1 MSKNNLYIETEVP
14 YYSTNFHSMNNS
26 YLDSLYIPTEKGPSY
41 TSTLSQ
47 LPNLDLNKKKAKKS
61 AQNIRSSHLPFDNNY
76 LKERY
81 NKVKEENSYL
91 KKKLFESEKNFKIK
105 KGQME
110 EQILVLRDENTNLQ
124 IQIQKTIEKQKSM
137 YKNSDNISIENK
149 SLLNKI
155 NLMNIDI
162 NTLND
167 KITMKNADV
176 EEKNKIINDL
186 LKEKNVFI
194 KEEKMLKN
202 QINELMKDK
211 EVLIKQIQELN
222 LIIGEKI
229 SPKLKQNEN
238 TLINLQKQI
247 ERLRIN
253 NEKFKSDN
261 TLLFNENKMQKN
273 LITILTKQN
282 KKLLGE
288 IRTVYDRDI
297 LLMDNMEKM
306 GSNNNEQFKLLID
319 KNKNIFNSQ
328 NLLKEELDILKQ
340 NQKYINVEDN
350 DNDNDNK
357 AKNNNIKK
365 VVKNKGQNNM
375 YKKFNIDMKNKISNN
390 IYKKNHYISKSSA
403 ELNNISSFNN
413 DIIIKKNK
421 ENINIDGNDAKANH
435 TYINSNIQNNLYNN
449 NNSYDNINTDIK
461 YNNNSN
467 IYQDNIDDIKTSREK
482 LNSQNLNSFLKNDDN
497 DIQEGKNYQTDPL
510 DINYKNNNFEE
521 TQKVELNNSEN
532 NQNTLFKSQAKSLL
546 SEYVEDLDII

>member
-1 MSKNNLYIETEVP
+1 MSKNNLYIETEIP
-14 YYSTNFHSMNNS
+14 YFSTNFHSMNNS
-26 YLDSLYIPTEKGPSY
+26 YLDSLIIPTEKGFNN
-41 TSTLSQ
+41 TCTLAQ
-47 LPNLDLNKKKAKKS
+47 LPNLNLNKTKTKKS
-61 AQNIRSSHLPFDNNY
+61 AHNTRRSHLPFDNNY

-81 NKVKEENSYL
+81 NKVKEENSQL
-91 KKKLFESEKNFKIK
+91 KKKLFESEKNYKVL

-124 IQIQKTIEKQKSM
+124 LQIQKTIEKQKSM
-137 YKNSDNISIENK
+137 FKDSDNISIENK
-149 SLLNKI
+149 SLINKI

-211 EVLIKQIQELN
+211 EVLIKQIQDLN

-238 TLINLQKQI
+238 TLINLQKEI

-253 NEKFKSDN
+253 NEKFRSDN
-261 TLLFNENKMQKN
+261 ALLFNENKMQRN

-297 LLMDNMEKM
+297 LLIDNMEKI
-306 GSNNNEQFKLLID
+306 GINNNEQFKILFD
-319 KNKNIFNSQ
+319 KNKNIFNNQ
-328 NLLKEELDILKQ
+328 NLLKEEIDILKQ
-340 NQKYINVEDN
+340 SQKYFNSEDN
-350 DNDNDNK
+350 DNEV
-357 AKNNNIKK
+357 KNNVKNG
-365 VVKNKGQNNM
+365 VKNKGQNNM
-375 YKKFNIDMKNKISNN
+375 GKVFNKDMKNKISNN
-390 IYKKNHYISKSSA
+390 INKKNHYVSKSSA
-403 ELNNISSFNN
+403 QLNRTNDFIN

-421 ENINIDGNDAKANH
+421 ERINIDENDINT
-435 TYINSNIQNNLYNN
+435 TYKNNNAQNNLYKNSNYSSNN
-449 NNSYDNINTDIK
+449 KTFIK
-461 YNNNSN
+461 YDNNSN
-467 IYQDNIDDIKTSREK
+467 KFLDNIDDIKTSREI
-482 LNSQNLNSFLKNDDN
+482 LTSQNHNSILNNDNN
-497 DIQEGKNYQTDPL
+497 DIQEGKIYPIDNPL
-510 DINYKNNNFEE
+510 DINYKNNNFAEP
-521 TQKVELNNSEN
+521 QKAESNNSDN

-546 SEYVEDLDII
+546 SEYVEDIDII

>member
-14 YYSTNFHSMNNS
+14 YFSTNFHSMNNS
-26 YLDSLYIPTEKGPSY
+26 YLDSLIIPTEKGFNN
-41 TSTLSQ
+41 TCTLAQ
-47 LPNLDLNKKKAKKS
+47 LPKINLNKTKTKKS
-61 AQNIRSSHLPFDNNY
+61 AHNARRSHLPFDNNY

-81 NKVKEENSYL
+81 NKVKEENSQL
-91 KKKLFESEKNFKIK
+91 KKNLFESEKNYKVL

-124 IQIQKTIEKQKSM
+124 LQIQKTIEKQKTM
-137 YKNSDNISIENK
+137 FKDSDNISIENK
-149 SLLNKI
+149 SLINKI

-211 EVLIKQIQELN
+211 EVLIKQIQDLN

-238 TLINLQKQI
+238 TLINLQKEI

-253 NEKFKSDN
+253 NEKFRSDN
-261 TLLFNENKMQKN
+261 ALLFNENKMQRN

-297 LLMDNMEKM
+297 LLMDNMEKI
-306 GSNNNEQFKLLID
+306 GINNNEQFKILFD
-319 KNKNIFNSQ
+319 KNKNIFNNQ
-328 NLLKEELDILKQ
+328 NLLKEEIDILKQ
-340 NQKYINVEDN
+340 SQKFFNSEDN
-350 DNDNDNK
+350 DNE
-357 AKNNNIKK
+357 AKNNVKNG
-365 VVKNKGQNNM
+365 VKNKGQNNM
-375 YKKFNIDMKNKISNN
+375 GKVFNKDMKNKISNN
-390 IYKKNHYISKSSA
+390 INKKNHYVSKSSA
-403 ELNNISSFNN
+403 QLNRTNDFIN

-421 ENINIDGNDAKANH
+421 ERINIDENDINT
-435 TYINSNIQNNLYNN
+435 TYMNNNAQNNLYKNSNYSSNN
-449 NNSYDNINTDIK
+449 KTFIK
-461 YNNNSN
+461 YDNNSN
-467 IYQDNIDDIKTSREK
+467 KFLDNIDDIKTSREI
-482 LNSQNLNSFLKNDDN
+482 LTSQNHNSILNNDNN
-497 DIQEGKNYQTDPL
+497 DIQEGNIYPKDIPL
-510 DINYKNNNFEE
+510 DINYKNNNFAEP
-521 TQKVELNNSEN
+521 QKAESNNSDN

-546 SEYVEDLDII
+546 SEYVEDIDII

>member
-14 YYSTNFHSMNNS
+14 YFSTNFHSMNNS
-26 YLDSLYIPTEKGPSY
+26 CLDSPYIQTEKGPTYS
-41 TSTLSQ
+41 STLAQ
-47 LPNLDLNKKKAKKS
+47 LPNLDLNKKRSKKS
-61 AQNIRSSHLPFDNNY
+61 VHNTRSSHLPFDNNY

-81 NKVKEENSYL
+81 NKVKEENSHL
-91 KKKLFESEKNFKIK
+91 KKKLFESEKK

-137 YKNSDNISIENK
+137 YKDSDNISIENK

-306 GSNNNEQFKLLID
+306 GSNNNEQFKMLID

-350 DNDNDNK
+350 DNNNK

-421 ENINIDGNDAKANH
+421 ENINIDGNDSNANH

-521 TQKVELNNSEN
+521 TQKAELNNSEN

>member
-1 MSKNNLYIETEVP
+1 MSKNNLYIDTEIP
-14 YYSTNFHSMNNS
+14 YYSTNLHSMNNS
-26 YLDSLYIPTEKGPSY
+26 CLDSCNIPTEIGFSNRC
-41 TSTLSQ
+41 TLAQ
-47 LPNLDLNKKKAKKS
+47 LPNLNLNRTTTKKS
-61 AQNIRSSHLPFDNNY
+61 ATSIRKPYLPNDNSY

-81 NKVKEENSYL
+81 NKVKEENSQL
-91 KKKLFESEKNFKIK
+91 KKKLFESEKNCKVL

-137 YKNSDNISIENK
+137 YKDSDNVSIENK
-149 SLLNKI
+149 SLINKI

-162 NTLND
+162 KSLND

-176 EEKNKIINDL
+176 EEKNKLINDL

-194 KEEKMLKN
+194 KEEKMLKS

-238 TLINLQKQI
+238 VLLNLQKQI

-253 NEKFKSDN
+253 NEKFRSDN
-261 TLLFNENKMQKN
+261 TVLFNENKMQKN

-306 GSNNNEQFKLLID
+306 GSNNNEQFKIFFD
-319 KNKNIFNSQ
+319 KNKNIFNNQ
-328 NLLKEELDILKQ
+328 NLLKEEMDILKQ
-340 NQKYINVEDN
+340 GQTYINNE
-350 DNDNDNK
+350 DNDNK
-357 AKNNNIKK
+357 ANNNNKNG
-365 VVKNKGQNNM
+365 VNNKGHGNM
-375 YKKFNIDMKNKISNN
+375 NKIFNKDIRNKISNN
-390 IYKKNHYISKSSA
+390 IHKKNHYISKSSA
-403 ELNNISSFNN
+403 QLNKINTFNN
-413 DIIIKKNK
+413 DVIIKRNK
-421 ENINIDGNDAKANH
+421 ESINIDEYNAN
-435 TYINSNIQNNLYNN
+435 TTPMNNNNLYNN
-449 NNSYDNINTDIK
+449 NSNNNRNIKTFIK
-461 YNNNSN
+461 YDNNSN
-467 IYQDNIDDIKTSREK
+467 NYPDNIDDIKASSQALT
-482 LNSQNLNSFLKNDDN
+482 SQNHNSSLNNDN
-497 DIQEGKNYQTDPL
+497 DIKEGNIYQTDNSL
-510 DINYKNNNFEE
+510 DINYKNNNFIEP
-521 TQKVELNNSEN
+521 QKAESNNSDN
-532 NQNTLFKSQAKSLL
+532 NQNTLIKSQAKSLL

>member
-26 YLDSLYIPTEKGPSY
+26 YLDSLYIPTEKGLNN
-41 TSTLSQ
+41 TCTLDQ
-47 LPNLDLNKKKAKKS
+47 IPNLHPNKIKTKKS
-61 AQNIRSSHLPFDNNY
+61 AHNINRSHLPFDNNY
-76 LKERY
+76 LRERY
-81 NKVKEENSYL
+81 NKVKEENSQL
-91 KKKLFESEKNFKIK
+91 KKKLFESEKDYKVK

-124 IQIQKTIEKQKSM
+124 LQIQKTIEKQKNMFKDS
-137 YKNSDNISIENK
+137 NNINIENK
-149 SLLNKI
+149 SLINKI

-186 LKEKNVFI
+186 LKEKNIFI
-194 KEEKMLKN
+194 KEEKMLKK

-253 NEKFKSDN
+253 NEKLRSDN

-282 KKLLGE
+282 KKLLWE

-306 GSNNNEQFKLLID
+306 GSNNNEQINKLLFD
-319 KNKNIFNSQ
+319 KNKNIFNNQ
-328 NLLKEELDILKQ
+328 NLLKEEKDILKQ
-340 NQKYINVEDN
+340 TKKYINDECN
-350 DNDNDNK
+350 DNG
-357 AKNNNIKK
+357 AKNNIKK
-365 VVKNKGQNNM
+365 GVKIKGQDNM
-375 YKKFNIDMKNKISNN
+375 DKVFIKDIRNKISNIMN
-390 IYKKNHYISKSSA
+390 KKNHYASKSSSQ
-403 ELNNISSFNN
+403 LNKINAFKN
-413 DIIIKKNK
+413 DFIIKKNK
-421 ENINIDGNDAKANH
+421 EGINIDENDIK
-435 TYINSNIQNNLYNN
+435 NSHMNN
-449 NNSYDNINTDIK
+449 NNPNKLSNNNNYNNSVKAFIK
-461 YNNNSN
+461 YDNNSN
-467 IYQDNIDDIKTSREK
+467 KYPDNIDDIKTSGEI
-482 LNSQNLNSFLKNDDN
+482 LTSQNHNSFLNNDNN
-497 DIQEGKNYQTDPL
+497 DIQEGNIYPKDIL
-510 DINYKNNNFEE
+510 SDINYKNNTFVEP
-521 TQKVELNNSEN
+521 QKTESNNSDN
-532 NQNTLFKSQAKSLL
+532 NQNTLIKSQAKSLL
-546 SEYVEDLDII
+546 SDYVEDLDIIQ

>member
-1 MSKNNLYIETEVP
+1 MSKNNLYIETEIP
-14 YYSTNFHSMNNS
+14 YFSTNFHSMNNS
-26 YLDSLYIPTEKGPSY
+26 YLDSLIIPTEKGFNN
-41 TSTLSQ
+41 TCTLAQ
-47 LPNLDLNKKKAKKS
+47 LPNIKLNKTKTKKS
-61 AQNIRSSHLPFDNNY
+61 AHNARRSHLPFDNNY

-81 NKVKEENSYL
+81 NKVKEENSQL
-91 KKKLFESEKNFKIK
+91 KKKLFESEKNYKVL

-124 IQIQKTIEKQKSM
+124 LQIQKTIEKQKSM
-137 YKNSDNISIENK
+137 FKDSDNISIENK
-149 SLLNKI
+149 SLINKI

-186 LKEKNVFI
+186 LKEKNIFI

-211 EVLIKQIQELN
+211 EVLIKQIQDLN

-238 TLINLQKQI
+238 TLINLQKEI

-253 NEKFKSDN
+253 NEKFRSDN
-261 TLLFNENKMQKN
+261 ALLFNENKMQRN

-297 LLMDNMEKM
+297 LLMDNMEKI
-306 GSNNNEQFKLLID
+306 GINNNEQFKLLFD
-319 KNKNIFNSQ
+319 KNKNIFNNQ
-328 NLLKEELDILKQ
+328 NLLKEEIDILKQ
-340 NQKYINVEDN
+340 SQKYFNSEDN
-350 DNDNDNK
+350 DNE
-357 AKNNNIKK
+357 AKNNVKNG
-365 VVKNKGQNNM
+365 VKNKGQNNM
-375 YKKFNIDMKNKISNN
+375 GKIFNKDMKNKISNN
-390 IYKKNHYISKSSA
+390 INKKNHYVSKSSA
-403 ELNNISSFNN
+403 QLNRTNDFIN

-421 ENINIDGNDAKANH
+421 ERINIDENDINT
-435 TYINSNIQNNLYNN
+435 TYMNNNAQNNLYKNSNYSSNN
-449 NNSYDNINTDIK
+449 KTFIK
-461 YNNNSN
+461 YDNNSN
-467 IYQDNIDDIKTSREK
+467 KFLDNIDDIKTSREI
-482 LNSQNLNSFLKNDDN
+482 LTSQNHNSILNNDNN
-497 DIQEGKNYQTDPL
+497 DIQEGNIYPTDNPL
-510 DINYKNNNFEE
+510 DINYKNNNFAEP
-521 TQKVELNNSEN
+521 QKAESNNSDN

-546 SEYVEDLDII
+546 SEYVEDIDII

>member
-26 YLDSLYIPTEKGPSY
+26 YLDSLYIPTEKGLNN
-41 TSTLSQ
+41 TCTLDQ
-47 LPNLDLNKKKAKKS
+47 IPNLHPNKIKTKKS
-61 AQNIRSSHLPFDNNY
+61 AHNISRSHLPFDNNY
-76 LKERY
+76 LRERY
-81 NKVKEENSYL
+81 NKVKEENSQL
-91 KKKLFESEKNFKIK
+91 KKKLFESEKNYKVL

-124 IQIQKTIEKQKSM
+124 LQIQKTIEKQKNMFKDS
-137 YKNSDNISIENK
+137 NNINIENK
-149 SLLNKI
+149 SLINKI

-194 KEEKMLKN
+194 KEEKMLKK

-238 TLINLQKQI
+238 TLINLQKEI

-253 NEKFKSDN
+253 NEKLRSDN

-282 KKLLGE
+282 KKLLWE

-306 GSNNNEQFKLLID
+306 GSNNNEQINKLLFD
-319 KNKNIFNSQ
+319 KNKNIFNNQ
-328 NLLKEELDILKQ
+328 NLLKEEIDILKQ
-340 NQKYINVEDN
+340 SQKYFNSEDN
-350 DNDNDNK
+350 DNE
-357 AKNNNIKK
+357 AKNNVKNG
-365 VVKNKGQNNM
+365 VKNKGQNNM
-375 YKKFNIDMKNKISNN
+375 GKVFNKDMKNKISNSIN
-390 IYKKNHYISKSSA
+390 KKNHYVSKSSA
-403 ELNNISSFNN
+403 QLNRTNDFIN

-421 ENINIDGNDAKANH
+421 ERINIDENDINT
-435 TYINSNIQNNLYNN
+435 TYMNNNAQNNLYKNSNYSSNN
-449 NNSYDNINTDIK
+449 KTFIKYDNK
-461 YNNNSN
+461 SN
-467 IYQDNIDDIKTSREK
+467 KFLDNIDDIKTSREI
-482 LNSQNLNSFLKNDDN
+482 LNSQNHNSILNNDNN
-497 DIQEGKNYQTDPL
+497 DIQEGTIYPIDNPL
-510 DINYKNNNFEE
+510 DINYKNNNFAEP
-521 TQKVELNNSEN
+521 QKAESNNSDN

-546 SEYVEDLDII
+546 SEYVEDIDII

>member
-1 MSKNNLYIETEVP
+1 MSKNNLYIETEIP
-14 YYSTNFHSMNNS
+14 YFSTNFHSMNNS
-26 YLDSLYIPTEKGPSY
+26 YLDSLIIPTEKGFNN
-41 TSTLSQ
+41 TCTLAQ
-47 LPNLDLNKKKAKKS
+47 LPKINLNKTKTKKS
-61 AQNIRSSHLPFDNNY
+61 AHNARRSHLPFDNNY

-81 NKVKEENSYL
+81 NKVKEENSQL
-91 KKKLFESEKNFKIK
+91 KKNLFESEKNYKVL

-124 IQIQKTIEKQKSM
+124 LQIQKTIEKQKTM
-137 YKNSDNISIENK
+137 FKDSDNISIENK
-149 SLLNKI
+149 SLINKI

-211 EVLIKQIQELN
+211 EVLIKQIQDLN

-238 TLINLQKQI
+238 TLINLQKEI

-253 NEKFKSDN
+253 NEKFRSDN
-261 TLLFNENKMQKN
+261 ALLFNENKMQRN

-297 LLMDNMEKM
+297 LLMDNMEKI
-306 GSNNNEQFKLLID
+306 GINNNEQFKILFD
-319 KNKNIFNSQ
+319 KNKNIFNNQ
-328 NLLKEELDILKQ
+328 NLLKEEIDILKQ
-340 NQKYINVEDN
+340 SQKYFNSEDN
-350 DNDNDNK
+350 DNE
-357 AKNNNIKK
+357 AKNNVKNG
-365 VVKNKGQNNM
+365 VKNKGQNNM
-375 YKKFNIDMKNKISNN
+375 GKVFNKDMKNKISNSIN
-390 IYKKNHYISKSSA
+390 KKNHYVSKSSA
-403 ELNNISSFNN
+403 QLNRTNDFIN

-421 ENINIDGNDAKANH
+421 ERINIDENDINT
-435 TYINSNIQNNLYNN
+435 TYMNNNAQNNLYKNSNYSSNN
-449 NNSYDNINTDIK
+449 KTFIK
-461 YNNNSN
+461 YDNNSN
-467 IYQDNIDDIKTSREK
+467 KFLDNIDDIKTSREI
-482 LNSQNLNSFLKNDDN
+482 LTSQNHNSILNNDNN
-497 DIQEGKNYQTDPL
+497 DIQEGKIYPTDNPL
-510 DINYKNNNFEE
+510 DINYKNNNFSEP
-521 TQKVELNNSEN
+521 QKAESNNSDN

-546 SEYVEDLDII
+546 SEYVEDIDII

>member
-1 MSKNNLYIETEVP
+1 
-14 YYSTNFHSMNNS
+14 
-26 YLDSLYIPTEKGPSY
+26 
-41 TSTLSQ
+41 
-47 LPNLDLNKKKAKKS
+47 
-61 AQNIRSSHLPFDNNY
+61 
-76 LKERY
+76 
-81 NKVKEENSYL
+81 
-91 KKKLFESEKNFKIK
+91 
-105 KGQME
+105 ME

-137 YKNSDNISIENK
+137 YKDSENISIENK
-149 SLLNKI
+149 SLINKI

-253 NEKFKSDN
+253 NEKYKSDN
-261 TLLFNENKMQKN
+261 TLLFNENKIQKN

-306 GSNNNEQFKLLID
+306 GSNNNEQFKMLID

-350 DNDNDNK
+350 DNE
-357 AKNNNIKK
+357 AKNIIKK
-365 VVKNKGQNNM
+365 VVKNKGLNNM
-375 YKKFNIDMKNKISNN
+375 GKKFNIDMKNKISNN

-413 DIIIKKNK
+413 DVIIKKNK
-421 ENINIDGNDAKANH
+421 ENINIDENDANN
-435 TYINSNIQNNLYNN
+435 TYINSNNQNNLYNN
-449 NNSYDNINTDIK
+449 NNSYDNINTFIRCD
-461 YNNNSN
+461 NNSN
-467 IYQDNIDDIKTSREK
+467 IYQDNIDDIKISREK
-482 LNSQNLNSFLKNDDN
+482 LTSQNHNSFLKNDDN
-497 DIQEGKNYQTDPL
+497 DIQEGKSYQTDPL

-521 TQKVELNNSEN
+521 PKKVELNNSDN

-546 SEYVEDLDII
+546 SEHAEDLDITQKKDDNR

>member
-1 MSKNNLYIETEVP
+1 MSKNNLYIETEIP
-14 YYSTNFHSMNNS
+14 YFSTNFHSMNNS
-26 YLDSLYIPTEKGPSY
+26 YLDSLIIPTEKGFNN
-41 TSTLSQ
+41 TCTLAQ
-47 LPNLDLNKKKAKKS
+47 LPNINLNKTKTKKS
-61 AQNIRSSHLPFDNNY
+61 AHNTRRSHLPFDNNY

-81 NKVKEENSYL
+81 NKVKEENSQL
-91 KKKLFESEKNFKIK
+91 KKKLFESEKNYKVL

-124 IQIQKTIEKQKSM
+124 LQIQKTIEKQKTM
-137 YKNSDNISIENK
+137 FKDSDNISIENK
-149 SLLNKI
+149 SLINKI

-211 EVLIKQIQELN
+211 EVLIKQIQDLN

-238 TLINLQKQI
+238 TLINLQKEI

-253 NEKFKSDN
+253 NEKFRSDN
-261 TLLFNENKMQKN
+261 ALLFNENKMQRN

-297 LLMDNMEKM
+297 LLMDNMEKI
-306 GSNNNEQFKLLID
+306 GINNNEQFKILFD
-319 KNKNIFNSQ
+319 KNKNIFNNQ
-328 NLLKEELDILKQ
+328 NLLKEEIDILKQ
-340 NQKYINVEDN
+340 SQKYFNSEVN
-350 DNDNDNK
+350 DNE
-357 AKNNNIKK
+357 AKNNVKNG
-365 VVKNKGQNNM
+365 VKNKGQNNM
-375 YKKFNIDMKNKISNN
+375 GKVFNKDMKNKISNN
-390 IYKKNHYISKSSA
+390 INKKNHYVSKSSA
-403 ELNNISSFNN
+403 QLNRTNDFIN

-421 ENINIDGNDAKANH
+421 ERINIDENDINT
-435 TYINSNIQNNLYNN
+435 TYMNNNAQNNLYKNSNYSSNN
-449 NNSYDNINTDIK
+449 KTFIKYDNK
-461 YNNNSN
+461 SN
-467 IYQDNIDDIKTSREK
+467 KFLDNIDDIKTSREI
-482 LNSQNLNSFLKNDDN
+482 LTSQNHNSILNNDNN
-497 DIQEGKNYQTDPL
+497 DIQEGKIYPIDNPL
-510 DINYKNNNFEE
+510 DINYKNNNFAEP
-521 TQKVELNNSEN
+521 QKAESNNSDN

-546 SEYVEDLDII
+546 SEYVEDIDII